1 MYLLR
6 SLITLCIFIF
16 HSSNAKSYLYDS
28 FNAYERSYRRI
39 IIIIIISCIVIII
52 ITINPLI
59 IIISPS
65 YMITSIN
72 TGSTSTIEI
81 ELNNHIG
88 ELQQINIQ
96 NNGYDGW
103 IFIDFTCQ
111 IKQIIYQLEIKK
123 PYQWLQ
129 NYNKNLEL
137 LYENGFNA
145 NSNQD
150 DYLANDNM
158 ILNVISHVFIYSSIG
173 VIDDYTLH

>member
-1 MYLLR
+1 MYE
-6 SLITLCIFIF
+6 
-16 HSSNAKSYLYDS
+16 S
-28 FNAYERSYRRI
+28 FNAYETFLSTYHHYYYYFLHHHHHYHHNN
-39 IIIIIISCIVIII
+39 SLI
-52 ITINPLI
+52 IT
-59 IIISPS
+59 ISPS
-65 YMITSIN
+65 YIITSFN

-81 ELNNHIG
+81 QLDHHIG

-96 NNGYDGW
+96 NNGDDGW

-111 IKQIIYQLEIKK
+111 IKQILYQLEIKK

-158 ILNVISHVFIYSSIG
+158 ILNVKSHVFIYSSIG

>member
-1 MYLLR
+1 MN
-6 SLITLCIFIF
+6 
-16 HSSNAKSYLYDS
+16 HSMLMIVLSTYHHHNM
-28 FNAYERSYRRI
+28 
-39 IIIIIISCIVIII
+39 IISCIIIII
-52 ITINPLI
+52 ITINR
-59 IIISPS
+59 SSSS
-65 YMITSIN
+65 YIITSFD

-81 ELNNHIG
+81 ELNYHIG

-96 NNGYDGW
+96 NNGDDGW

-123 PYQWLQ
+123 PYHWLQ

-150 DYLANDNM
+150 DYLANNNM

>member
-1 MYLLR
+1 M
-6 SLITLCIFIF
+6 
-16 HSSNAKSYLYDS
+16 
-28 FNAYERSYRRI
+28 
-39 IIIIIISCIVIII
+39 IISCIIIII
-52 ITINPLI
+52 ITINR
-59 IIISPS
+59 SSSS
-65 YMITSIN
+65 YIITSFD

-81 ELNNHIG
+81 KLNYHIG

-96 NNGYDGW
+96 NNGDDGW

-150 DYLANDNM
+150 DYLANNNM

>member
-1 MYLLR
+1 MN
-6 SLITLCIFIF
+6 
-16 HSSNAKSYLYDS
+16 HSMLMIVLSTYHHHNM
-28 FNAYERSYRRI
+28 
-39 IIIIIISCIVIII
+39 IISCIIIII
-52 ITINPLI
+52 ITINR
-59 IIISPS
+59 SSSS
-65 YMITSIN
+65 YIITSFD

-81 ELNNHIG
+81 ELNYHIG

-96 NNGYDGW
+96 NNGDDGW

-150 DYLANDNM
+150 DYLANNNM

>member
-1 MYLLR
+1 M
-6 SLITLCIFIF
+6 
-16 HSSNAKSYLYDS
+16 
-28 FNAYERSYRRI
+28 
-39 IIIIIISCIVIII
+39 IISCIIIII
-52 ITINPLI
+52 ITINR
-59 IIISPS
+59 SSSS
-65 YMITSIN
+65 YIITSFD

-81 ELNNHIG
+81 ELNYHIG

-96 NNGYDGW
+96 NNGDDGW

-150 DYLANDNM
+150 DYLANNNM

>member
-1 MYLLR
+1 M
-6 SLITLCIFIF
+6 
-16 HSSNAKSYLYDS
+16 
-28 FNAYERSYRRI
+28 
-39 IIIIIISCIVIII
+39 IISCIIIII
-52 ITINPLI
+52 ITINR
-59 IIISPS
+59 SSSS
-65 YMITSIN
+65 YIITSFD

-81 ELNNHIG
+81 ELNYHIG

-96 NNGYDGW
+96 NNGNDGW

-150 DYLANDNM
+150 DYLANNNM

>member
-1 MYLLR
+1 M
-6 SLITLCIFIF
+6 
-16 HSSNAKSYLYDS
+16 
-28 FNAYERSYRRI
+28 
-39 IIIIIISCIVIII
+39 IISCIIIII
-52 ITINPLI
+52 ITINR
-59 IIISPS
+59 SSSS
-65 YMITSIN
+65 YIITSFD
-72 TGSTSTIEI
+72 TGSTSTIKI
-81 ELNNHIG
+81 ELNYHIG
-88 ELQQINIQ
+88 ELQQINVQ
-96 NNGYDGW
+96 NNGDDGW

-150 DYLANDNM
+150 DYLANNNM

-173 VIDDYTLH
+173 FIDDYTLH

>member
-1 MYLLR
+1 M
-6 SLITLCIFIF
+6 
-16 HSSNAKSYLYDS
+16 
-28 FNAYERSYRRI
+28 
-39 IIIIIISCIVIII
+39 IISCIIIII
-52 ITINPLI
+52 ITINR
-59 IIISPS
+59 SSSS
-65 YMITSIN
+65 YIITSFD

-81 ELNNHIG
+81 ELNYHIG

-96 NNGYDGW
+96 NNGDDGW

-123 PYQWLQ
+123 PYLWLQ
-129 NYNKNLEL
+129 NYDKNLEL

-150 DYLANDNM
+150 DYLANNNM

>member
-1 MYLLR
+1 MYLLK

-16 HSSNAKSYLYDS
+16 HSSNAKSYLYES
-28 FNAYERSYRRI
+28 FNAYDCFLSTYHHHNM
-39 IIIIIISCIVIII
+39 IISCIIIII
-52 ITINPLI
+52 ITINR
-59 IIISPS
+59 SSSS
-65 YMITSIN
+65 YIITSFD

-81 ELNNHIG
+81 ELNYHIG

-96 NNGYDGW
+96 NNGDDGW

-111 IKQIIYQLEIKK
+111 IKQIMYQLEIKK

-150 DYLANDNM
+150 DYLANNNM
-158 ILNVISHVFIYSSIG
+158 ILNVISHVFIFSSIG